1 MRKSSKKAT
10 AAIVSNVP
18 AIIVSETAATPVA
31 LETVT
36 GSEISGLILDNATGE
51 TVANNEAAPEAP
63 AAETNEAPVA
73 TADARVLRAERVAA
87 DRKAVAA
94 LYADFESNRL
104 SVPVK
109 ALSAFKLETSKAHPV
124 ARNPSPRQAAALCA
138 GLTAN
143 AVALADGARF
153 PRVFEINGVNS
164 AIENGVLR
172 DAIASGLITVSGAS
186 PEAEI
191 IRIAKN
197 GAAKIAGQIGATIVK
212 RVNDHAAAIA
222 ALASEQAQA

>member
-18 AIIVSETAATPVA
+18 AIIVSETSVSPIA

-36 GSEISGLILDNATGE
+36 GAEISGLILDNATGE
-51 TVANNEAAPEAP
+51 TVASETAPEA
-63 AAETNEAPVA
+63 ETTEAPVA
-73 TADARVLRAERVAA
+73 TVDARVLRAERVAA
-87 DRKAVAA
+87 DRKAVNA
-94 LYADFESNRL
+94 LYADFEANRL

-222 ALASEQAQA
+222 ALATTEAQA

>member
-1 MRKSSKKAT
+1 MRKSSKASKA
-10 AAIVSNVP
+10 ALISNVP
-18 AIIVSETAATPVA
+18 AIIETPVLPV
-31 LETVT
+31 LETVAAAELET
-36 GSEISGLILDNATGE
+36 GVTLDNATGE
-51 TVANNEAAPEAP
+51 TVANETP
-63 AAETNEAPVA
+63 ATETNEAPVA
-73 TADARVLRAERVAA
+73 TVDPRVARAERVAA
-87 DRKAVAA
+87 DRKAVNA
-94 LYADFESNRL
+94 LYADFEANRL

-222 ALASEQAQA
+222 ELASGEQAQA

>member
-1 MRKSSKKAT
+1 MRKSSKASK
-10 AAIVSNVP
+10 AAIISNVP
-18 AIIVSETAATPVA
+18 AIIETPVLPV

-51 TVANNEAAPEAP
+51 TVANETATEAP
-63 AAETNEAPVA
+63 ATETNEAPVA
-73 TADARVLRAERVAA
+73 TVDARVLRAERIAA
-87 DRKAVAA
+87 DRTAVNA
-94 LYADFESNRL
+94 LYADFEANRL

-222 ALASEQAQA
+222 ALATTEAQA